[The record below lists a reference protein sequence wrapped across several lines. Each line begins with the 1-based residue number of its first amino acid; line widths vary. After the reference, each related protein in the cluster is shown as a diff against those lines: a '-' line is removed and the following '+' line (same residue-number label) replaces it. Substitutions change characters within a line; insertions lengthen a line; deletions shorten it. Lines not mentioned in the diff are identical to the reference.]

1 MSQSNQQT
9 TDNCGKSSI
18 FKKLS
23 PSLRSQL
30 DRSIVERDP
39 PTYREI
45 FALFQLPEMGVSF
58 TAFYRYARR
67 IRLEVE
73 FIHNAALAFPD
84 DLNVHTIL
92 PDLVAARLLEI
103 INDPDN
109 PPRSTTILQLTQAH
123 KNATQTLLALRREKL
138 ITDPAVSSH
147 PQETTD
153 PAVPQALPP
162 DPPGNSIL
170 DRMVDEVL
178 YPRNN
183 Q

>member
-1 MSQSNQQT
+1 MPQSSQQT
-9 TDNCGKSSI
+9 TDNWGKSSI
-18 FKKLS
+18 LKKIS
-23 PSLRSQL
+23 PSLRRHL
-30 DRSIVERDP
+30 DRSIIERDP

-45 FALFQLPEMGVSF
+45 FAFFQLPEMGVSF

-67 IRLEVE
+67 IRLEFE

-92 PDLVAARLLEI
+92 PDLIAARLLEI

-109 PPRSTTILQLTQAH
+109 PPRSSTILQLTQAH
-123 KNATQTLLALRREKL
+123 KSATQTLLALRRLK
-138 ITDPAVSSH
+138 ICTDPTVSNH
-147 PQETTD
+147 PQEITA
-153 PAVPQALPP
+153 PAEPQALPP
-162 DPPGNSIL
+162 DPPDNSIL
-170 DRMVDEVL
+170 DRIVDEVL